1 MNPRFFKC
9 SHCGNLV
16 GVINDSKVPMW
27 CCREKM
33 QELIAQNE
41 DLKNEKHT
49 PVVAIKDNVLD
60 INVGSINHPMEEN
73 HFIEW
78 VYVHTTRGGKRFALK
93 PNDAPYVRVVL
104 DNEEAIAVYAYCN
117 IHGLWVKNL

>member
-27 CCREKM
+27 CCGEKM